1 MNHTSAVLL
10 AKDISVQFT
19 TEKGY
24 VQAVKH
30 ISIEVHQG
38 KITALIGQSGSGKSA
53 TAMAIAGILDSNGT
67 MTSGEIYL
75 QNQDISKL
83 KGKALRAYRGKHL
96 GMVFQEPMESL
107 NPLLKIEEQIYQTLR
122 LTQKLNKK
130 QAKQKAIALLEQ
142 VGLPEPEKILKKYP
156 FELSGG
162 MCQRVMIA
170 IAICLN
176 PSLLI
181 ADEPT
186 TALDVTVQ
194 CQILQQIQYM
204 CKEYNMGVL
213 FITHDLG
220 IVAEIADDVYVMK
233 NGEIVEYNNVFSL
246 FSEPKHPYTK
256 ALLKAIPSLDLK
268 EGERLQSIPGLPPSL
283 IDPPKGCPFAERCE
297 YATERC
303 KNEKPEYTE
312 FTETHRAMCFLN
324 E

>member
-1 MNHTSAVLL
+1 
-10 AKDISVQFT
+10 
-19 TEKGY
+19 
-24 VQAVKH
+24 
-30 ISIEVHQG
+30 
-38 KITALIGQSGSGKSA
+38 
-53 TAMAIAGILDSNGT
+53 
-67 MTSGEIYL
+67 
-75 QNQDISKL
+75 
-83 KGKALRAYRGKHL
+83 
-96 GMVFQEPMESL
+96 MVFQEPMESL

-256 ALLKAIPSLDLK
+256 ELLN
-268 EGERLQSIPGLPPSL
+268 SIL
-283 IDPPKGCPFAERCE
+283 
-297 YATERC
+297 
-303 KNEKPEYTE
+303 
-312 FTETHRAMCFLN
+312 
-324 E
+324 

>member
-162 MCQRVMIA
+162 MQQRV
-170 IAICLN
+170 
-176 PSLLI
+176 
-181 ADEPT
+181 
-186 TALDVTVQ
+186 
-194 CQILQQIQYM
+194 
-204 CKEYNMGVL
+204 G
-213 FITHDLG
+213 
-220 IVAEIADDVYVMK
+220 
-233 NGEIVEYNNVFSL
+233 
-246 FSEPKHPYTK
+246 
-256 ALLKAIPSLDLK
+256 
-268 EGERLQSIPGLPPSL
+268 
-283 IDPPKGCPFAERCE
+283 
-297 YATERC
+297 
-303 KNEKPEYTE
+303 
-312 FTETHRAMCFLN
+312 
-324 E
+324 

>member
-130 QAKQKAIALLEQ
+130 QPKHQAIALLEQ

-256 ALLKAIPSLDLK
+256 ELLN
-268 EGERLQSIPGLPPSL
+268 SIL
-283 IDPPKGCPFAERCE
+283 
-297 YATERC
+297 
-303 KNEKPEYTE
+303 
-312 FTETHRAMCFLN
+312 
-324 E
+324 

>member
-156 FELSGG
+156 FELSGRYVPARYDSH
-162 MCQRVMIA
+162 CY
-170 IAICLN
+170 
-176 PSLLI
+176 LLESI
-181 ADEPT
+181 FVNCRRTYHCFRCNRTVPNFAADT
-186 TALDVTVQ
+186 
-194 CQILQQIQYM
+194 I
-204 CKEYNMGVL
+204 
-213 FITHDLG
+213 
-220 IVAEIADDVYVMK
+220 YV
-233 NGEIVEYNNVFSL
+233 
-246 FSEPKHPYTK
+246 
-256 ALLKAIPSLDLK
+256 
-268 EGERLQSIPGLPPSL
+268 
-283 IDPPKGCPFAERCE
+283 
-297 YATERC
+297 
-303 KNEKPEYTE
+303 
-312 FTETHRAMCFLN
+312 
-324 E
+324 